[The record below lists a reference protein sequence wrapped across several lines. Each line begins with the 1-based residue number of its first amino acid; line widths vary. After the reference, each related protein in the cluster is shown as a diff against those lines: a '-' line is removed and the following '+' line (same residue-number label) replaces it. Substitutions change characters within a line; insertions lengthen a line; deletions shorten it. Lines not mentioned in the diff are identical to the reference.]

1 MRVDIS
7 ATAESAPGAL
17 AVPTVDAAAGRSGTP
32 SSLASL
38 WQAMRKDRF
47 ALAGLCIYAFFLILA
62 IVGPYVA
69 PHDPLAVMK
78 EGTKWLSNE
87 PPWSRFFL
95 GTTNMGRDIFSEL
108 IWAAR
113 PAITVG
119 FSAAFMVV
127 AIGTIIGL
135 LSGYFGGWVDSIL
148 MRLADI
154 AFSIP
159 FLPFVIVL
167 AAFLKP
173 SLWNIVLAM
182 ALLFWANTA
191 RVIRAQTMVVKER
204 AFVEAARVA
213 GASDWRIL
221 FIYVAPNVLPLA
233 FLYGS
238 LAMGWAI
245 LTEASVSFLGFGD
258 PKVISWGYMLQDAY
272 QAQAMSRGAWAWIIP
287 PGLCIMLIVMA
298 GFFIGRG
305 TEELLYPR
313 LKEQ

>member
-1 MRVDIS
+1 MTVEIPLPGE
-7 ATAESAPGAL
+7 APVEAIVPETAVAAG
-17 AVPTVDAAAGRSGTP
+17 AVP
-32 SSLASL
+32 SSWGGVWS
-38 WQAMRKDRF
+38 AMRRDRF
-47 ALAGLCIYAFFLILA
+47 ALAGLVIYAFFLLVA
-62 IVGPYVA
+62 IVGPYLA

-78 EGTKWLSNE
+78 EGGKWLTND
-87 PPWSRFFL
+87 PPFGRFFL
-95 GTTNMGRDIFSEL
+95 GTTNMGRDILSQL
-108 IWAAR
+108 IWGAR
-113 PAITVG
+113 PAIAVG

-135 LSGYFGGWVDSIL
+135 IAGYFGGMVDSLL

-159 FLPFVIVL
+159 FLPFVVVL
-167 AAFLKP
+167 VAFLQP

-191 RVIRAQTMVVKER
+191 RVIRSQTMVVKER
-204 AFVEAARVA
+204 DFVEAARVA
-213 GASDWRIL
+213 GASNWRIL
-221 FIYVAPNVLPLA
+221 FVYVAPNVLPLA

-258 PKVISWGYMLQDAY
+258 PNVISWGYILQDAY

-287 PGLCIMLIVMA
+287 PGLCIMLMVMA

-305 TEELLYPR
+305 TEELLFPR
-313 LKEQ
+313 LREQ